1 MRCCVLHMGGLTKS
15 SAAVSGSAPSQRQE
29 TQRSD
34 PAHSHTE
41 VSITRRKRR
50 LGFRPRCLCPLPVYL
65 CLGASAR
72 QEPNGG
78 GWHASPRVCHWVCAS
93 PRLVLVICSLLDQA
107 AVSTMLRGRRP
118 QARMD
123 PALSGTGGGGLHE
136 AREDPAPRRLVN
148 MTMRST
154 LGGGQGTRYADEATT
169 PACQQLM
176 IQGATVAKMKSRMP
190 CATTS
195 GRPSGATP
203 GRQPLCF
210 KPERNQTQE
219 QTCLCLFLSIR
230 T

>member
-1 MRCCVLHMGGLTKS
+1 MSASTGNLPSELRAKQWAGAGQGYQPPWPGGWTCTYLRGIESREASAVLRAAHGRTNEKLGHGVRLGAESATK
-15 SAAVSGSAPSQRQE
+15 

-41 VSITRRKRR
+41 VSITRRERR
-50 LGFRPRCLCPLPVYL
+50 LGFRQRCLCPLPVYL

-78 GWHASPRVCHWVCAS
+78 GWHASPRVCDWVCAS

-136 AREDPAPRRLVN
+136 ARADPAPRRLVN

-154 LGGGQGTRYADEATT
+154 LGGGQGTR
-169 PACQQLM
+169 
-176 IQGATVAKMKSRMP
+176 
-190 CATTS
+190 
-195 GRPSGATP
+195 
-203 GRQPLCF
+203 
-210 KPERNQTQE
+210 
-219 QTCLCLFLSIR
+219 IR
-230 T
+230 R